1 MRSGQIRE
9 SCSGCN
15 NAGCRSFSCGG
26 RPKAE
31 SAQGS
36 LEKKAALA
44 AVRSVLQLSGQDG
57 STRWRSLQLTALA
70 AVRFSVRIGLCL
82 FGKKGNARWRS
93 LLRLRLCLKPCPNLR
108 FGAQASCESSPAS
121 VGSELTA
128 PFCQADRR
136 WLFGQD
142 GNTRCVRSSS
152 AESNGRRGLTSDTC
166 SFQQLAVSGRLLT
179 GGGL

>member
-121 VGSELTA
+121 AGSELTA
-128 PFCQADRR
+128 PFSERITSGSWDRKAT
-136 WLFGQD
+136 FAVFAAVQQ
-142 GNTRCVRSSS
+142 
-152 AESNGRRGLTSDTC
+152 GRMASVGYWWIHAAC
-166 SFQQLAVSGRLLT
+166 GGRPHA
-179 GGGL
+179 GGGG